1 MRLILFTLIM
11 LLVVTAMAALGIL
24 MYWFWAIIIVTLVV
38 VVVIWAVSTF
48 AWLIFEPIVMIAWD
62 FAGNLTRRD

>member
-24 MYWFWAIIIVTLVV
+24 MYWFWEVMLGMLVIIVTL
-38 VVVIWAVSTF
+38 WAVSTF

-62 FAGNLTRRD
+62 FAGKLTRRD